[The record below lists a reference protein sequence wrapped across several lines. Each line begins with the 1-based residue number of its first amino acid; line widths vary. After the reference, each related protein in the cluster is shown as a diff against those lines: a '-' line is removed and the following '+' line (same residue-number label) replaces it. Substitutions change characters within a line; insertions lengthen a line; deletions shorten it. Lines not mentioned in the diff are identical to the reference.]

1 MFTRLRSAF
10 KILLPAIASL
20 WRLHPPA
27 LVVVQA
33 APAVI
38 VQTLSTAARPSTE
51 RLHLRELFRD
61 GLRYYIEPLQNGFR
75 ITSSSR
81 EAYGGRRRRTR
92 VAAVLDGAF
101 SSAEAGAVTFVRLKT
116 RMNLPY
122 FLGGL
127 AIPAFITSIIIH
139 MPWSRGAVLLLVA
152 LLFGLSLGARRL
164 NAALQAAEMVYFV
177 QKALED
183 LPQPEIM
190 GLEAS
195 RPEIVMAGGG
205 DPVHTDFGAQW
216 QKFYRRQT
224 EHDSA

>member
-1 MFTRLRSAF
+1 MFTRLRSALQT
-10 KILLPAIASL
+10 LLLAAASL

-38 VQTLSTAARPSTE
+38 VQTLKAAARPSTE
-51 RLHLRELFRD
+51 RLHLRDLFRD
-61 GLRYYIEPLQNGFR
+61 GLRYHIEPLQNGFR
-75 ITSSSR
+75 ITSTAR
-81 EAYGGRRRRTR
+81 EAHGGRRRTR
-92 VAAVLDGAF
+92 VAAVLVGVF
-101 SSAEAGAVTFVRLKT
+101 SSAAGEITFVRLQT

-122 FLGGL
+122 FLSGL
-127 AIPAFITSIIIH
+127 AIPAFITSIIIY
-139 MPWSRGAVLLLVA
+139 MPWGRGTVLLLVA

-190 GLEAS
+190 ALEAS
-195 RPEIVMAGGG
+195 HPEIVMAGGG
-205 DPVHTDFGAQW
+205 ESVQTDFGAQW

-224 EHDSA
+224 EHGSA